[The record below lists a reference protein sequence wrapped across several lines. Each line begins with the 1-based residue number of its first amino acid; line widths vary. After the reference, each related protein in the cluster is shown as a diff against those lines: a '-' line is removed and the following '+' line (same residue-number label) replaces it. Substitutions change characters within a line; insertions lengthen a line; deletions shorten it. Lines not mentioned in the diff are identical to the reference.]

1 MTPVQMIVRD
11 LARQGIEP
19 TRRLVRAQLA
29 ARHITATD
37 AEIDR
42 VLAVELQRWIVDPGK
57 VTKAKTSVAYR
68 NAAKQRNHRNT
79 WIKSND
85 PAFWDKPTRGA

>member
-42 VLAVELQRWIVDPGK
+42 VLAVELQRWIVEGPTYPPTKKAQRPLPPGM
-57 VTKAKTSVAYR
+57 VAGSR
-68 NAAKQRNHRNT
+68 GTQRR
-79 WIKSND
+79 S
-85 PAFWDKPTRGA
+85 A